1 MSRSLR
7 GVAAALLSLVA
18 LAAPAAAQ
26 SKIAYVDTRKILQE
40 MPGRNQVEARYRTE
54 VEALQG
60 REKVMVDSL
69 NAMVAAFERDS
80 ATLTAAQR
88 TERFGKLQAFDGRY
102 RDTLQALQAEAQQKQ
117 GEMMQPLFDQIK
129 IALEDI
135 RRSEGVAMIF
145 DMGAQANPIVAMDK
159 NLDLSDKVIAKL
171 RTMPAVAVPAA
182 PAAAPARPTPAPA
195 AAPAARPA
203 GPVTQPAGVRRP

>member
-1 MSRSLR
+1 MIRPSRGLF
-7 GVAAALLSLVA
+7 AALLPLTLLVA
-18 LAAPAAAQ
+18 PVAAQ
-26 SKIAYVDTRKILQE
+26 TKVAYVDTRKILQE

-54 VEALQG
+54 VEGLQV
-60 REKVMVDSL
+60 REKTMVDSL

-88 TERFGKLQAFDGRY
+88 TERFTKLQEFDGRY
-102 RDTLQALQAEAQQKQ
+102 RDTLQVLQNEAQQKQ

-129 IALEDI
+129 IALEDV
-135 RRSEGVAMIF
+135 RRAEGVAMIF
-145 DMGAQANPIVAMDK
+145 DMGAQANPVVAMDK

-171 RTMPAVAVPAA
+171 RTMPAV
-182 PAAAPARPTPAPA
+182 PAAAPAPAARPATPAATPAP
-195 AAPAARPA
+195 ARPA

>member
-7 GVAAALLSLVA
+7 GVLAALLPLTL

-26 SKIAYVDTRKILQE
+26 TKVAYVDTRKILQE

-54 VEALQG
+54 VEALQS
-60 REKVMVDSL
+60 REKTMVDSL
-69 NAMVAAFERDS
+69 NAMVAAFEKDS

-88 TERFGKLQAFDGRY
+88 TERFTKLQEFDGRY
-102 RDTLQALQAEAQQKQ
+102 RDTLQVLQNEAQQKQ

-129 IALEDI
+129 IALEDV
-135 RRSEGVAMIF
+135 RRAEGVAMIF

-171 RTMPAVAVPAA
+171 RTMPAAAPAPAPAPAARPAA
-182 PAAAPARPTPAPA
+182 PAAAP
-195 AAPAARPA
+195 ARPA

>member
-7 GVAAALLSLVA
+7 GVLAALLPLTL

-26 SKIAYVDTRKILQE
+26 TKVAYVDTRKILQE

-54 VEALQG
+54 VEALQS
-60 REKVMVDSL
+60 REKTMVDSL
-69 NAMVAAFERDS
+69 NAMVAAFEKDS

-88 TERFGKLQAFDGRY
+88 TERFTKLQEFDGRY
-102 RDTLQALQAEAQQKQ
+102 RDTLQVLQNEAQQKQ

-129 IALEDI
+129 IALEDV
-135 RRSEGVAMIF
+135 RRAEGVAMIF
-145 DMGAQANPIVAMDK
+145 DMGAQANPVVAMDK

-171 RTMPAVAVPAA
+171 RTMPAAAPAPAPAPAARPAA
-182 PAAAPARPTPAPA
+182 PAAAP
-195 AAPAARPA
+195 ARPA

>member
-7 GVAAALLSLVA
+7 GVLAALLPLTL

-26 SKIAYVDTRKILQE
+26 TKVAYVDTRKILQE

-54 VEALQG
+54 VEALQS
-60 REKVMVDSL
+60 REKTMVDSL
-69 NAMVAAFERDS
+69 NAMVAAFEKDS

-88 TERFGKLQAFDGRY
+88 TERFTKLQEFDGRY
-102 RDTLQALQAEAQQKQ
+102 RDTLQVLQNEAQQKQ

-129 IALEDI
+129 IALEDV
-135 RRSEGVAMIF
+135 RRAEGVAMIF
-145 DMGAQANPIVAMDK
+145 DMGAQANPVVAMDK

-171 RTMPAVAVPAA
+171 RTMPTAV
-182 PAAAPARPTPAPA
+182 PAAAPAPAARPATPAATPAP
-195 AAPAARPA
+195 ARPA

>member
-7 GVAAALLSLVA
+7 GVLAALLPLTL

-26 SKIAYVDTRKILQE
+26 TKVAYVDTRKILQE

-54 VEALQG
+54 VEVLQS
-60 REKVMVDSL
+60 REKTMVDSL
-69 NAMVAAFERDS
+69 NAMVAAFEKDS

-88 TERFGKLQAFDGRY
+88 TERFTKLQEFDGRY
-102 RDTLQALQAEAQQKQ
+102 RDTLQVLQNEAQQKQ

-129 IALEDI
+129 IALEDV
-135 RRSEGVAMIF
+135 RRAEGVAMIF
-145 DMGAQANPIVAMDK
+145 DMGAQANPVVAMDK

-171 RTMPAVAVPAA
+171 RTMPAAAPAPAPAPAARPAA
-182 PAAAPARPTPAPA
+182 PAAAP
-195 AAPAARPA
+195 ARPA

>member
-7 GVAAALLSLVA
+7 GLAAALLSLVA
-18 LAAPAAAQ
+18 VAAPAAAQ

-69 NAMVAAFERDS
+69 NAMVAAFEKDS
-80 ATLTAAQR
+80 ATLTPAQR
-88 TERFGKLQAFDGRY
+88 TERFGKLQEFDGRY
-102 RDTLQALQAEAQQKQ
+102 RDTLQALQNEAQQKQ

-129 IALEDI
+129 IALEEV
-135 RRSEGVAMIF
+135 RRAEGVAMIF

-159 NLDLSDKVIAKL
+159 NLDLSDKVIAKI
-171 RTMPAVAVPAA
+171 RTMPAVAVPAPT
-182 PAAAPARPTPAPA
+182 PAAAPARPAAPA
-195 AAPAARPA
+195 AAPATRPT

>member
-7 GVAAALLSLVA
+7 GVLAALLPLTL

-26 SKIAYVDTRKILQE
+26 TKVAYVDTRKILQE

-54 VEALQG
+54 VEALQS
-60 REKVMVDSL
+60 REKTMVDSL
-69 NAMVAAFERDS
+69 NAMVAAFEKDS
-80 ATLTAAQR
+80 ATLTATQR
-88 TERFGKLQAFDGRY
+88 TERFTKLQEFDGRY
-102 RDTLQALQAEAQQKQ
+102 RDTLQVLQNEAQQKQ

-129 IALEDI
+129 IALEDV
-135 RRSEGVAMIF
+135 RRAEGVAMIF
-145 DMGAQANPIVAMDK
+145 DMGAQANPVVAMDK

-171 RTMPAVAVPAA
+171 RTMPAAAPAPAPAPAARPAA
-182 PAAAPARPTPAPA
+182 PAAAP
-195 AAPAARPA
+195 ARPA